1 MRAVEKAVDYPS
13 SGDQLS
19 LHGIV
24 KPVHLRFSEKASGN
38 SGLVSGHTNS
48 ETFVSQQRNHLHR
61 AGNPLDVLGIE
72 HVVPIYEQGVVPIEN
87 RDWAKLSIAFSG
99 HRKHLSIAMQNQ
111 PACHWKIKASCIK
124 GVTPGA
130 RNFAG
135 WGQNFTDPALQ
146 HERVTNLMKVL
157 VTGACGYKGTV
168 LTPMLLDAGHEVRA
182 VDTQWFGNFLPKHPG
197 LEVVQADVRDVNAI
211 NLDGIDAIIHLASIA
226 NDPCGDLNPKLTWE
240 VSALATMQLADRA
253 RRLGIEHF
261 IYASSGS
268 VYGVKE
274 EEQVTEDLT
283 LEPISEYNKTKMVAE
298 RVLLSYADDMLVQIV
313 RPATVCGL
321 SPRMRLDVSVNML
334 TMQALTNKRIT
345 VFGGNQVRPNIHMQ
359 DICRVY
365 LYMLEQGS
373 KIQGVFNAGFEN
385 ISIMSI
391 AEMAAKRIGAEIVVT
406 ESNDP
411 RSYRVNSDK
420 LLATGFTPSKT
431 VDDAIAEIIEAYSS
445 GALKDEDR
453 FHNLRW
459 MQKTVLANAA

>member
-1 MRAVEKAVDYPS
+1 M
-13 SGDQLS
+13 
-19 LHGIV
+19 
-24 KPVHLRFSEKASGN
+24 
-38 SGLVSGHTNS
+38 
-48 ETFVSQQRNHLHR
+48 
-61 AGNPLDVLGIE
+61 
-72 HVVPIYEQGVVPIEN
+72 
-87 RDWAKLSIAFSG
+87 
-99 HRKHLSIAMQNQ
+99 
-111 PACHWKIKASCIK
+111 KI
-124 GVTPGA
+124 
-130 RNFAG
+130 
-135 WGQNFTDPALQ
+135 
-146 HERVTNLMKVL
+146 L

-168 LTPMLLDAGHEVRA
+168 LTPMLLAAGHEVRA
-182 VDTQWFGNFLPKHPG
+182 VDTQWFGNFLPSDPG
-197 LEVVQADVRDVNAI
+197 LEVAQADVRDVNSI
-211 NLDGIDAIIHLASIA
+211 NLDGIDAIVHLASIA

-253 RRLGIEHF
+253 RREGIEHF
-261 IYASSGS
+261 VYASSGS

-274 EEQVTEDLT
+274 EEQVTEDLS

-298 RVLLSYADDMLVQIV
+298 RVLLSYSDDMLVQIV

-365 LYMLEQGS
+365 LYMLEQGD

-391 AEMAAKRIGAEIVVT
+391 AEMAANRIGAEIVVT

-420 LLATGFTPSKT
+420 LLATGFKPTKT
-431 VDDAIAEIIEAYSS
+431 VDDAIAEIIDAYSS